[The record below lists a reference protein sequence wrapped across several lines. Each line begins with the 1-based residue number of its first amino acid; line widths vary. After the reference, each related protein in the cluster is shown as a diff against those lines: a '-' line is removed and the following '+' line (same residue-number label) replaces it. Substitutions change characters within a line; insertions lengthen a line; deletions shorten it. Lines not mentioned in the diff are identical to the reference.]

1 MFSFALKISVIRSF
15 LLSFHAKFEFVSMA
29 TSTENVFSLINVIKL
44 IPKLLLLRNSRKFV
58 FILVERGEKG
68 LRERRNKEKGEKQE
82 A

>member
-1 MFSFALKISVIRSF
+1 
-15 LLSFHAKFEFVSMA
+15 MA